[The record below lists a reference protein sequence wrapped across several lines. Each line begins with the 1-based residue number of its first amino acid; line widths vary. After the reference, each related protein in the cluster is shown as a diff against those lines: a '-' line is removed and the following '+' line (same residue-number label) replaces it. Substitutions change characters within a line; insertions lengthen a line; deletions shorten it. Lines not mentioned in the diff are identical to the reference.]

1 MTQDFQPQTFDSNG
15 YPTEE
20 LLDYISRL
28 SPLEHDPFEIAEYI
42 NECWHWNNMSRW
54 INRNSHEG
62 CWTISTGGWSGNES
76 IISALRKSLWWMCYW
91 YQERAGGHFW
101 FKIKRLEK

>member
-1 MTQDFQPQTFDSNG
+1 MTPDFQPPTFDSDG

-42 NECWHWNNMSRW
+42 NECWHWNDMSRW
-54 INRNSHEG
+54 LNRNPQEG

-76 IISALRKSLWWMCYW
+76 IIAALRKSLWWMCYW
-91 YQERAGGHFW
+91 YREERGGHFW
-101 FKIKRLEK
+101 FKIQRREK